1 MAKAQGPTRD
11 NHRVAV
17 VTGRLRTGLI
27 LALVLLTVLGVRL
40 FQVQAVDPAGMAE
53 AAVEK
58 RLVEQTIPPLRGS
71 ILDAD
76 GNYLAR
82 SVERF
87 DVVVNQTLSHDYAE
101 EQSYPRRNAEG
112 KLEDISFDQ
121 AFKELS
127 AILGQDVQTLRSSV
141 LGDATFKFVAKT
153 VTPEIKEKV
162 LAVKFPG
169 IYADRTTLRTYP
181 SGSVA
186 GSIVGFLGTDGPQ
199 EGLELT
205 QDDVLAGKAGSKTYE
220 IGGDGIRIP
229 YATNEDTPVV
239 DGDSIQL
246 SIDQD
251 LQWFAQQ
258 TIASQVA
265 QYRAQWGN
273 VVVVEAKTGRV
284 IAMAESTTVDPN
296 NPGLTP
302 AESRQPLS
310 VTVPF
315 EPGSTTKVITM
326 AAALEEDLITPES
339 QFEIANTYTVDGQ
352 TFKDAFDHG
361 TLQMT
366 AAGILTKSMN
376 TGTVMIGQK
385 LTPQERYDWM
395 RKFGIGQQL
404 DVGLN
409 GETKGILAK
418 PEDWDTRQQYTV
430 LFGQGLA
437 QTALHTAMVY
447 QTIAND
453 GVRLAPSLIDGY
465 VAADGTT
472 TKTERA
478 EGKRVVS
485 EETAR
490 EVQHMLET
498 VTAEGSGSSGK
509 LEQYRVG
516 SKTGTAEAPGANGGY
531 DGYTVSYAGIA
542 PMEDPQYVAVVTLQ
556 RPQGPL
562 ELIEPGKTFQK
573 VMEQVL
579 TSRNVAPSTT
589 EPELYPVEY

>member
-1 MAKAQGPTRD
+1 MAKVQGSGRG

-40 FQVQAVDPAGMAE
+40 FQVQALDPEGMAE
-53 AAVEK
+53 TAVAE
-58 RLVEQTIPPLRGS
+58 RLQTRAVPPLRGS
-71 ILDAD
+71 ILDSE

-87 DVVVNQTLSHDYAE
+87 DIVVDQTLSHPYVEDREY
-101 EQSYPRRNAEG
+101 SRSTAEG
-112 KLEDISFDQ
+112 QEVVSFDQ
-121 AFKELS
+121 AFEELS
-127 AILGQDVQTLRSSV
+127 EILGQDTDTLRGSV
-141 LGDATFKFVAKT
+141 LGDASFKFVAKT
-153 VTPEIKEKV
+153 VTPEIKDKV

-186 GSIVGFLGTDGPQ
+186 GSIIGFLGTDGPQ

-205 QDDVLAGKAGSKTYE
+205 QDDVLAGEAGSRTYE

-229 YATNEDTPVV
+229 YATNEDVPVR
-239 DGDSIQL
+239 DGDSVKL

-258 TIASQVA
+258 TIASQVQEYNA
-265 QYRAQWGN
+265 DWGN
-273 VVVVEAKTGRV
+273 VVVVEAKTGR
-284 IAMAESTTVDPN
+284 IITMAESTTVDPN
-296 NPGLTP
+296 DPGLTP

-326 AAALEEDLITPES
+326 AAALEQGIIDPLS
-339 QFEIANTYTVDGQ
+339 QFEIPSTYTVDGQ

-361 TLQMT
+361 TVHMT

-376 TGTVMIGQK
+376 TGTVMIGQQ
-385 LTPQERYDWM
+385 LTKQERYDWLK
-395 RKFGIGQQL
+395 KFGIGEPL
-404 DVGLN
+404 NVGLN
-409 GETKGILAK
+409 GETVGLLAK
-418 PEDWDTRQQYTV
+418 PEEWDGRQQYTV

-453 GVRLAPSLIDGY
+453 GVRLAPSLIDSYIG
-465 VAADGTT
+465 ADGTET
-472 TKTERA
+472 AAEKTDPT
-478 EGKRVVS
+478 RVVS

-498 VTAEGSGSSGK
+498 VTAEGSGKGGA
-509 LEQYRVG
+509 LDQYRVG

-531 DGYTVSYAGIA
+531 DGYTLSYAGIA
-542 PMEDPQYVAVVTLQ
+542 PMDDPQYVVVVTLQ
-556 RPQGPL
+556 RPEGSLQVL
-562 ELIEPGKTFQK
+562 DPGKTFKK
-573 VMEQVL
+573 VMQQVL
-579 TSRNVAPSTT
+579 TTRNVAPSSSD
-589 EPELYPVEY
+589 PELYPVEY

>member
-1 MAKAQGPTRD
+1 MAKAQGPGRD
-11 NHRVAV
+11 THRVAI

-27 LALVLLTVLGVRL
+27 LTLVLLTVLGVRL
-40 FQVQAVDPAGMAE
+40 FHVQGLDPEGMAE
-53 AAVEK
+53 TAVNE
-58 RLVEQTIPPLRGS
+58 RLRTTSVPAIRGS
-71 ILDAD
+71 ILDSE

-87 DVVVNQTLSHDYAE
+87 DIVVDQTLSLDYV
-101 EQSYPRRNAEG
+101 
-112 KLEDISFDQ
+112 EDQEYGRIGADGQEVVSFDQ
-121 AFKELS
+121 AFNELS
-127 AILGQDVQTLRSSV
+127 EILGQDPQTLRASV
-141 LGDATFKFVAKT
+141 LGDKTFQFVAKT
-153 VTPEIKEKV
+153 VTPEIKDKA

-205 QDDVLAGKAGSKTYE
+205 QDDVLAGEAGSKTYE

-229 YATNEDTPVV
+229 YATNEDVPVR
-239 DGDSIQL
+239 DGDSVKL

-265 QYRAQWGN
+265 EYNAEWGN
-273 VVVVEAKTGRV
+273 VVVVEVKTGRI

-302 AESRQPLS
+302 VESRQPLS

-315 EPGSTTKVITM
+315 EPGSTTKVITL
-326 AAALEEDLITPES
+326 AAALEQGIIDPLS
-339 QFEIANTYTVDGQ
+339 QFEIPATYTVDGQ

-361 TLQMT
+361 TVHMT

-376 TGTVMIGQK
+376 TGTVMIGQQ
-385 LTPQERYDWM
+385 LTPQERFDWLH
-395 RKFGIGQQL
+395 KFGFGEPL
-404 DVGLN
+404 NVGLN
-409 GETKGILAK
+409 GETTGILAD
-418 PEDWDTRQQYTV
+418 PEDWDVRQQYTV

-453 GVRLAPSLIDGY
+453 GVRLSPSLIDSY
-465 VAADGTT
+465 IAADGTET
-472 TKTERA
+472 PA
-478 EGKRVVS
+478 EQGESTRVVS
-485 EETAR
+485 EDTAVK
-490 EVQHMLET
+490 VQHMLET
-498 VTAEGSGSSGK
+498 VTAEGSGAGGK
-509 LEQYRVG
+509 LDQYRVG
-516 SKTGTAEAPGANGGY
+516 SKTGTAEAPSNGGY
-531 DGYTVSYAGIA
+531 DGYTLSYAGIA
-542 PMEDPQYVAVVTLQ
+542 PMDDPQYVVAVTLQ
-556 RPQGPL
+556 RPQG
-562 ELIEPGKTFQK
+562 ELMYLNPGKTFQA

-579 TSRNVAPSTT
+579 TTRNVPPSADP
-589 EPELYPVEY
+589 PELYPVEW